1 MGDEPILSNIQPVTI
16 NTMLNNNWMNNGLI
30 FTARKRSLGQGNIFI
45 GVCQEFCS
53 QGGEYLSRCP
63 LREQAPPFPGP
74 GSPPGTRYTSPW
86 SRHPP
91 EQTPRDQ
98 VHPFLAQSML
108 GDTVNARAVRILL
121 ECNLVQRK
129 KIGLNFV
136 TCERSL
142 SGIIVTFSALI
153 TTNKMVTV
161 SNSILPST
169 QSEMSLQTGST
180 VLCVLYNYELLWCIH
195 TGQNQDRNRDQEQM
209 GCMKLCVNFHITP
222 EPGETETYCQPL
234 FWSRSLFCTVWLH
247 HYP

>member
-1 MGDEPILSNIQPVTI
+1 MPPPPGADT
-16 NTMLNNNWMNNGLI
+16 LI
-30 FTARKRSLGQGNIFI
+30 PQTR
-45 GVCQEFCS
+45 
-53 QGGEYLSRCP
+53 YTP
-63 LREQAPPFPGP
+63 PGP
-74 GSPPGTRYTSPW
+74 GTHSPGANTPPGADPSGTRYTPPGAEHAG
-86 SRHPP
+86 RYGQRAGGTHP
-91 EQTPRDQ
+91 TGM
-98 VHPFLAQSML
+98 QSCSK
-108 GDTVNARAVRILL
+108 
-121 ECNLVQRK
+121 E

-169 QSEMSLQTGST
+169 QSEMSLKTGST

-222 EPGETETYCQPL
+222 EPG
-234 FWSRSLFCTVWLH
+234 
-247 HYP
+247 